1 MKAILAICVISCL
14 LVLGYAFDIG
24 KIASCTTR
32 VGKLSSCIARLELL
46 TASTDN
52 SFCADC
58 ANSLVGYYQDCTDRD
73 DIDSLLEGESEPIW
87 IVSQIPGN

>member
-24 KIASCTTR
+24 KFASCATR
-32 VGKLSSCIARLELL
+32 AGELGSCIARLP

-58 ANSLVGYYQDCTDRD
+58 ANSLVGYYQNCTDRD
-73 DIDSLLEGESEPIW
+73 DVDSLLEGESEPIS
-87 IVSQIPGN
+87 IASQIGK